1 MYILFMEVFMIEY
14 IGIDIGGTNIRVG
27 AVNKNNDIVY
37 INKESTLENVSSSEE
52 LYRKIKEMIIDIPN
66 YKEAK
71 SIGIGVPGA
80 IRNNRIITARNL
92 IYLKDFPLY
101 EKLKQDFNKEVYIEN
116 DAKVAALAQALKGV
130 GKNFNKVCYV
140 TLSTGVGGGVVI
152 DKKIYQG
159 SNNIAGY
166 FSRMILDGKNVA
178 ENLISGTALVNK
190 AKKKRL
196 DNIKSSYEL
205 FKYSEENEIASKI
218 VEEFIHDLV
227 VLLLNISITLNPD
240 IIILGG
246 GVMKSSDYFL
256 GKTKNEFYNL
266 AHSFAKDTK
275 IEKADLEE
283 PGVIGAAMLC
293 LIK

>member
-1 MYILFMEVFMIEY
+1 
-14 IGIDIGGTNIRVG
+14 
-27 AVNKNNDIVY
+27 
-37 INKESTLENVSSSEE
+37 
-52 LYRKIKEMIIDIPN
+52 
-66 YKEAK
+66 
-71 SIGIGVPGA
+71 
-80 IRNNRIITARNL
+80 
-92 IYLKDFPLY
+92 
-101 EKLKQDFNKEVYIEN
+101 
-116 DAKVAALAQALKGV
+116 
-130 GKNFNKVCYV
+130 
-140 TLSTGVGGGVVI
+140 
-152 DKKIYQG
+152 
-159 SNNIAGY
+159 
-166 FSRMILDGKNVA
+166 MILDGKNVA

-266 AHSFAKDTK
+266 AHSFAKNTK